1 MMKINVVGTSGC
13 GKSTLAKKL
22 AETLNVPHIQMDQLF
37 WQANWQGTPDAEF
50 FEKLSSALSTPTRG
64 WVLDGNFNR
73 TRDIKW
79 RDIDMVIWLDY
90 GFWRVFSQSLRRA
103 MTRIVSN
110 EELWP
115 GTGNRESFRKTFM
128 SRDSILVWMLTNWRS
143 NRRRYLADMVNP
155 QYRHITFV
163 RLTHPRE
170 ATWLIDQLA
179 QRGQSSEPYSV
190 RVHHKR

>member
-1 MMKINVVGTSGC
+1 
-13 GKSTLAKKL
+13 
-22 AETLNVPHIQMDQLF
+22 
-37 WQANWQGTPDAEF
+37 
-50 FEKLSSALSTPTRG
+50 
-64 WVLDGNFNR
+64 
-73 TRDIKW
+73 
-79 RDIDMVIWLDY
+79 MVIWLDY

-155 QYRHITFV
+155 QYRHIQFV

>member
-13 GKSTLAKKL
+13 GKSTLAKRL

-50 FEKLSSALSTPTRG
+50 FEKLSNALNESTPG

-79 RDIDMVIWLDY
+79 RDVDMVIWLDY

-155 QYRHITFV
+155 QYRHIQFV
-163 RLTHPRE
+163 RLTHPKE
-170 ATWLIDQLA
+170 AAWLIERLA
-179 QRGQSSEPYSV
+179 QRGQ
-190 RVHHKR
+190 